1 VKNLVGNSKKM
12 IVVVVMELENVHDV
26 LQTPQSLLLTTL
38 LNIALPHARRLR
50 YLDLVMVWTLE
61 EFKVGIANSLTVI
74 EDLQQLFLENIK
86 KLT

>member
-1 VKNLVGNSKKM
+1 
-12 IVVVVMELENVHDV
+12 
-26 LQTPQSLLLTTL
+26 
-38 LNIALPHARRLR
+38 
-50 YLDLVMVWTLE
+50 MVWTLE

>member
-1 VKNLVGNSKKM
+1 M

>member
-1 VKNLVGNSKKM
+1 M

-50 YLDLVMVWTLE
+50 SLDLVMVWTLE